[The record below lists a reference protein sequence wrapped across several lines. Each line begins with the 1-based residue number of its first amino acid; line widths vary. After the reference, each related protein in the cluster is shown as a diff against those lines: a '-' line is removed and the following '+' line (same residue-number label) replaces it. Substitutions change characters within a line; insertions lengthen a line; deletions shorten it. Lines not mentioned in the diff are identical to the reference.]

1 MKTIALSNV
10 HYTAKGE
17 PSLAWL
23 EEISCWFQNHS
34 FQRSWVCDSD
44 FHTKVVL
51 ERRLRYRRG
60 YVKFFG
66 ITYYFLQVN
75 HMSENLNL
83 KMIQVTCTS
92 SSSFSKGLSVFMCAL
107 DCCISITKCTYQNKK
122 VIPIFSCKIFY
133 IHVLDRWNVIRF
145 ETKHKKKKKKETK
158 HIQIGTQI
166 STLFK
171 CFE

>member
-92 SSSFSKGLSVFMCAL
+92 SPSISALKSFHLPPRLSQLSWPVSSCLLISSPLCSLAYSHTTITIPNWDSK
-107 DCCISITKCTYQNKK
+107 NKTL
-122 VIPIFSCKIFY
+122 VSP
-133 IHVLDRWNVIRF
+133 
-145 ETKHKKKKKKETK
+145 
-158 HIQIGTQI
+158 
-166 STLFK
+166 STLNLPLFILRISD
-171 CFE
+171 